1 VRAREIPKKENDG
14 RNPSEKGRKEK
25 EGGVMLDL
33 SPQPAP
39 SQIDLFDARQ
49 LSPTS
54 I

>member
-1 VRAREIPKKENDG
+1 MRAREIPKKENGG

-33 SPQPAP
+33 SQPAP